1 MLMFISTKER
11 LKRIALKI
19 FNKEYQELSRTNK
32 DIVFKQFLQDQR
44 IIIKK

>member
-1 MLMFISTKER
+1 MFISTKER

-19 FNKEYQELSRTNK
+19 FNKEYQELSRANK